1 MGVLDRTRRGHRT
14 SLLLRI
20 IWLVRCSIAQPS
32 LHSHPR
38 CWAAMNRDKRSQ
50 LLTEALA
57 EEQPLALTNTSAD
70 AKAHIFGS
78 DGMSGSAGVDS

>member
-1 MGVLDRTRRGHRT
+1 
-14 SLLLRI
+14 
-20 IWLVRCSIAQPS
+20 
-32 LHSHPR
+32 
-38 CWAAMNRDKRSQ
+38 MNRDKRSQ

-78 DGMSGSAGVDS
+78 DGMSGSAGLDS